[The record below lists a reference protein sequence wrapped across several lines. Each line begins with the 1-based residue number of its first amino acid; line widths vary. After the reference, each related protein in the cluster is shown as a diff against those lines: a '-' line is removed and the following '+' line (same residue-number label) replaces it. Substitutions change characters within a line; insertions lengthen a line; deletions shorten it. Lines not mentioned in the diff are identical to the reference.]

1 MYSFI
6 ATSYFVAILCDPS
19 AEPTIAP
26 MLLEGKKRR
35 RRRRSEMHG
44 FVKNGLI
51 GIFFLC
57 FICHKSVFVSGL
69 IL

>member
-6 ATSYFVAILCDPS
+6 ATSYFVAILHDPS

-35 RRRRSEMHG
+35 RRRSEMHG
-44 FVKNGLI
+44 FVKNSLI

>member
-6 ATSYFVAILCDPS
+6 ATSYFVPILLDTS

-35 RRRRSEMHG
+35 RRSEMHG
-44 FVKNGLI
+44 SVKHGLI

-57 FICHKSVFVSGL
+57 FICHKSAFVSGL

>member
-6 ATSYFVAILCDPS
+6 ATSYFVAILLDPS

-35 RRRRSEMHG
+35 RRSEMHG
-44 FVKNGLI
+44 SVKNGLI
-51 GIFFLC
+51 GIFSCVLYATKVCLFL
-57 FICHKSVFVSGL
+57 G
-69 IL
+69 

>member
-6 ATSYFVAILCDPS
+6 ATSYFVAILHDPS

-35 RRRRSEMHG
+35 RRSEI
-44 FVKNGLI
+44 VKNSLI

-57 FICHKSVFVSGL
+57 FICHKGVFVSRL